1 MNFATRALQA
11 GASSLSISTFGFG
24 GAPLGNMHRVL
35 SEEEARLTVEAA
47 WDAGLRYFDTA
58 PFYGHGLSEI
68 RIGAVLRS
76 KRRDDFVISTKV
88 GRILEPCAPGEEHA
102 GIYLNTP
109 PFSVRYDYSYDG
121 VMRSYESSLKRL
133 GLDQIDILYVHDI
146 GSLTHGDQA
155 YAYYRDLI
163 DGGWRALDE
172 LRSAGA
178 VTAVGLGVN
187 ENAICEQ
194 LLRDADPNIFLLAGR
209 YTLLDQSAA
218 ERLLPTCIERGVGI
232 VLGGPYNS
240 GILATGPVTGAYYD
254 YEPASAEILE
264 RTAALQKICESHGV
278 ALAAAA
284 LHFPLRHPA
293 ILSVI
298 PGSQTPDQVARNV
311 STFAKVITEAL
322 WEELGVK
329 NLI

>member
-1 MNFATRALQA
+1 MNFATRTLQS
-11 GASSLSISTFGFG
+11 GTSSLAISTFGFG

-35 SEEEARLTVEAA
+35 SEDEAQLTVEAA
-47 WDAGLRYFDTA
+47 WNAGLRYYDTA
-58 PFYGHGLSEI
+58 PYYGHGLSEM
-68 RIGAVLRS
+68 RIGAVLHS

-88 GRILEPCAPGEEHA
+88 GRVLEPCAPGEEHS

-121 VMRSYESSLKRL
+121 VMRSYESSLARL
-133 GLDQIDILYVHDI
+133 RLDRIDILYVHDI
-146 GSLTHGDQA
+146 GGLTHGEQA
-155 YAYYRDLI
+155 DAYYRDLI

-178 VTAVGLGVN
+178 VAAIGLGVN

-218 ERLLPTCIERGVGI
+218 ERLLPACIERGVGI

-240 GILATGPVTGAYYD
+240 GILATGPVAGAYFD
-254 YEPASAEILE
+254 YEPASADKLDC
-264 RTAALQKICESHGV
+264 TATLQTICESHGV

-293 ILSVI
+293 IVSVI
-298 PGSQTPDQVARNV
+298 PGSQTSDQVDRNV
-311 STFAKVITEAL
+311 STFANAPPEAL
-322 WEELGVK
+322 WEELAAK
-329 NLI
+329 ELI